1 MKITRREGKETGGR
15 FAVSV
20 LAQQVD
26 RMESALTYL
35 EELEGKPYSH
45 LIVDTILA
53 TARRKG
59 WKPPTREPEE
69 SQEIFRPMYAAG

>member
-26 RMESALTYL
+26 RVESALTYL

-45 LIVDTILA
+45 VIVDTILA

-59 WKPPTREPEE
+59 WKPPTREPEA
-69 SQEIFRPMYAAG
+69 SQESRSPALAAA